1 MNSGSTS
8 LVARRSRA
16 KLDVDT
22 TSRIDPPAA
31 GQYWRLR
38 RDLDEVESNRANHPA
53 MDAGTVLLINEVET
67 QVDGT
72 PHAVRLAAHPRWH
85 ESPRM
90 TPWMPAFM
98 YDDFLELWE
107 PIDNGDQ
114 IRAGEIAALQSNMAE
129 TQRAMLAPP
138 PRATPVGA
146 LAHQPAPNTGGDGR
160 ELATEDGLRDMAAY
174 AASMKEEAEQKVA
187 WISKHTEKLG
197 EQTHQLA
204 MFHQERAE
212 AMLAR
217 ANATMK
223 SVEKI
228 LDTVRKLKLY
238 TGEGIE
244 VVQVCDGAPAPAGAR
259 LTFYQD
265 VLSLDEELL
274 IHIDDG
280 GMDHGDIE
288 ELPTILKDK
297 AVADR
302 LIPAARGFVLCRF
315 RTRDKE
321 FFKVSAKA
329 SAADALGTAMA
340 NARENEIAKENRL
353 LYRDGERFYLISAS
367 EVFPGIKQLLPSTAE
382 QDSYFQRRGRWRG
395 DDGGTITPDDLDF
408 AAAQRDQLG
417 ALNDYAKVLVICWGL
432 HDRTDLFS
440 TTSIP
445 RFSSWLDAGVQSAFM
460 ALVSHDVMLGQQR
473 EGYSSYSGRMNAYL
487 GAGSM
492 VVVHVGRCTQESA
505 PGLYQG
511 GSETRT
517 YVPVERFAIERV
529 HIEKGRPYIEF
540 AARYDGFRHR
550 VSRGEKRIKCYLDE
564 RAEMG
569 FLVLDRLH
577 SEDLT
582 YYLTSREQRRSY
594 LEYVEMF
601 QVAREYVRHR
611 DAVEEPIRAALRQAV
626 ADSKLEHDVDA
637 LEGAITSAIAT
648 WRAARGGDGLV
659 LPGDPKWREAS
670 VPLLNALH
678 AALTPH
684 DDRIAAAQAL
694 AARNGRTP
702 LRLTHAGNGAWHLYA
717 TSTDAERDSR
727 IRPWTWIA
735 DLTLRW
741 GSDGSS
747 QVVSAKQRLLHRES
761 DELVVHEWPEAND
774 SAWRAKPPGSLSL
787 KQIVGLLDAAE
798 HGSTLGGP
806 DVVGCDW
813 LALAKEGL
821 AWSRRHSKGMVVRP
835 VLVVPIGTAELCKFT
850 EHRSPGDK
858 NDVVR
863 SAGHHPAILCWSV
876 DLWGLCYAR
885 ASEADRAAV
894 KLEAVRI
901 YKNEEHAESMLK
913 SDNAAKPRLGAM
925 SLRTYKAHAGK
936 AHFLAA
942 GGGDSL
948 TAEDGWHFGNPDGNE
963 AKIVKSQRAK
973 GNFGYWTQPKACRV
987 TSLGSFGAAEFPFLA
1002 EVCERPAQRQPDHN
1016 AKG

>member
-1 MNSGSTS
+1 MDKPVKS
-8 LVARRSRA
+8 LVPAPRRA
-16 KLDVDT
+16 KLDADM
-22 TSRIDPPAA
+22 TSRVAPPSA

-38 RDLDEVESNRANHPA
+38 RDIGEVESNRASHPA
-53 MDAGTVLLINEVET
+53 MDAGTVLLIKDVET

-72 PHAVRLAAHPRWH
+72 PHAIHLAAHPSWH
-85 ESPRM
+85 EGPRM
-90 TPWMPAFM
+90 TPWMPDFM
-98 YDDFLELWE
+98 YDDFLELFE

-114 IRAGEIAALQSNMAE
+114 IRAGEIAALQSGMAE
-129 TQRAMLAPP
+129 TQRVMLAPP

-146 LAHQPAPNTGGDGR
+146 LAHQPAPNAGGDGR
-160 ELATEDGLRDMAAY
+160 ELATEGGLRDMTAY
-174 AASMKEEAEQKVA
+174 AASMKEQAEHRVT
-187 WISKHTEKLG
+187 WISKHTKKLG

-204 MFHQERAE
+204 MFHQEQAE

-217 ANATMK
+217 ANAQMK
-223 SVEKI
+223 SVDKI
-228 LDTVRKLKLY
+228 LDTVRKLKFY
-238 TGEGIE
+238 TGDGIE
-244 VVQVCDGAPAPAGAR
+244 VVQVCDGEPAPADAR

-265 VLSLDEELL
+265 VLALDEELL
-274 IHIDDG
+274 IHLDDG

-302 LIPAARGFVLCRF
+302 LIPATRGFVLCRF
-315 RTRDKE
+315 RAQDKE

-329 SAADALGTAMA
+329 SVADAMHAAMA
-340 NARENEIAKENRL
+340 NTRENEIAKENRL

-382 QDSYFQRRGRWRG
+382 QDSYFQRRGRWYG
-395 DDGGTITPDDLDF
+395 DDGGTITPEDLDF
-408 AAAQRDQLG
+408 AAAQRNQLG

-440 TTSIP
+440 TTLIP
-445 RFSSWLDAGVQSAFM
+445 RFSSWLDAGVQSTFM
-460 ALVSHDVMLGQQR
+460 ALVSHDGMLGQQR
-473 EGYSSYSGRMNAYL
+473 EDYSSYSRRMNAYL

-517 YVPVERFAIERV
+517 YVPVDRFAIERV

-540 AARYDGFRHR
+540 AARYDGFRRR

-564 RAEMG
+564 RAEMR

-582 YYLTSREQRRSY
+582 YYLTSRKQRRSY

-611 DAVEEPIRAALRQAV
+611 DAAEEPIRAALRRAV
-626 ADSKLEHDVDA
+626 ADAELKHDVDA
-637 LEGAITSAIAT
+637 LEGAITSSIAT

-659 LPGDPKWREAS
+659 LPSDPKWGEAS

-694 AARNGRTP
+694 AARDGRTP

-717 TSTDAERDSR
+717 TSTDAERDVR
-727 IRPWTWIA
+727 VRPWPWVA

-741 GSDGSS
+741 GSDGSPRMMS
-747 QVVSAKQRLLHRES
+747 VKQRLLHRES
-761 DELVVHEWPEAND
+761 DELVVHEWPQVDD

-798 HGSTLGGP
+798 HGSTLGGLGE
-806 DVVGCDW
+806 VGCDW
-813 LALAKEGL
+813 VALAKEGL
-821 AWSRRHSKGMVVRP
+821 AWSRRNSKGMVVRP
-835 VLVVPIGTAELCKFT
+835 VLIVPIGTAELCKFT
-850 EHRSPGDK
+850 ERRAPGDK
-858 NDVVR
+858 KDVVR

-925 SLRTYKAHAGK
+925 SLRAYKAHAGK

-942 GGGDSL
+942 YGGDSL
-948 TAEDGWHFGNPDGNE
+948 AAEDGWHFGNPDGNE
-963 AKIVKSQRAK
+963 AKIVKAERARK
-973 GNFGYWTQPKACRV
+973 NFSYWAQPRACRV
-987 TSLGSFGAAEFPFLA
+987 TSLGPFGAAEFPFLA
-1002 EVCERPAQRQPDHN
+1002 EACERPARAN
-1016 AKG
+1016 G